1 MEKYENYQINHPINF
16 KKLFLGFG
24 GYIMDP
30 KQDHS
35 ESIHT
40 HLECDPGYLHPVEV
54 RSGKDPEDGIE
65 IDFYD
70 EMESDKLITIRIQFR
85 KGNTSIGWLANH
97 DGTLLK
103 KRYIKGEEELEQ
115 EYKSGN
121 NLPF

>member
-1 MEKYENYQINHPINF
+1 MEKYENYQQNSPVNF
-16 KKLFLGFG
+16 RKISLGQF

-30 KQDHS
+30 NQDHS
-35 ESIHT
+35 EIID
-40 HLECDPGYLHPVEV
+40 LDREPGYLHPVEV